1 MLWPVTTR
9 VVYVVVNDNTD
20 VFYVVVSDNT
30 DVVYVVVNDSTCVV
44 YVVINDSTGVVYVVV
59 NDNTDVVYV
68 VVSYLD
74 NTDYQCTRKLR
85 MGKVGD
91 GGWEVCDDYQYRPIK
106 PCIVYSFG

>member
-1 MLWPVTTR
+1 MVN
-9 VVYVVVNDNTD
+9 VVVGYLDKTGV
-20 VFYVVVSDNT
+20 VFVVVSDNT
-30 DVVYVVVNDSTCVV
+30 DVVSIVVSDN
-44 YVVINDSTGVVYVVV
+44 TGVLYI
-59 NDNTDVVYV
+59 

-85 MGKVGD
+85 MGNVGD

>member
-1 MLWPVTTR
+1 MVF
-9 VVYVVVNDNTD
+9 VVLRDNTGV
-20 VFYVVVSDNT
+20 VFVVVSDNT
-30 DVVYVVVNDSTCVV
+30 DVVYVVVSDN
-44 YVVINDSTGVVYVVV
+44 TGVVYVVLS
-59 NDNTDVVYV
+59 DNTDVVYV

>member
-1 MLWPVTTR
+1 MVYVVVSYLDKTGVVFVVVSDNTDAVYVVGSDNTG
-9 VVYVVVNDNTD
+9 VVYVVVSNNKG
-20 VFYVVVSDNT
+20 VVYVVVSDNT
-30 DVVYVVVNDSTCVV
+30 
-44 YVVINDSTGVVYVVV
+44 G
-59 NDNTDVVYV
+59 VVYV

-85 MGKVGD
+85 MGNVGD

>member
-1 MLWPVTTR
+1 MVFVVVSDNTD
-9 VVYVVVNDNTD
+9 VVYVVVSDNTGVVYVVVSD
-20 VFYVVVSDNT
+20 NTGMVYVVVSDNT
-30 DVVYVVVNDSTCVV
+30 DVVYVVLS
-44 YVVINDSTGVVYVVV
+44 
-59 NDNTDVVYV
+59 DNTDVVYV

-85 MGKVGD
+85 MGNVGD